1 LYVNMFDLTGKTAVI
16 IGGNSTLGGAMAV
29 GLGANGAKIAIVG
42 RNKEKALAVGSKVE
56 AAGGEAQFFSADATN
71 EEDLK
76 RVLAEVL
83 AWTGQVDIL
92 MNCPGMNS
100 GTPFFELPMSE
111 WDAIMDVNLKSV
123 VLACQIFGKHMVEKG
138 QGGSIINISSVSSTT
153 PLSKVFTYSAS
164 KAAVN
169 NITQFLAKEFA
180 PSGVRVNAIIP
191 GFFPAEQNRKILSP
205 ERVESIM
212 KHTPM
217 GRFGEA
223 EELQG
228 AAVFLASDRASS
240 FVTGALIRVDG
251 GFGAMTI

>member
-1 LYVNMFDLTGKTAVI
+1 MDLFDLHGKTAVVL
-16 IGGNSTLGGAMAV
+16 GGNSTLGGAMCEA
-29 GLGANGAKIAIVG
+29 LGAYGARVAVVG
-42 RNKEKALAVGSKVE
+42 RNQEKAEQVRDRVE
-56 AAGGEAQFFSADATN
+56 KAGGTAKCFSADTTR

-76 RVLAEVL
+76 QLLNDVL
-83 AWTGQVDIL
+83 AWTGGVDIL
-92 MNCPGMNS
+92 VNCPGKNS
-100 GTPFFELPMSE
+100 STPFFELTMDE
-111 WDAIMDVNLKSV
+111 WDEIMDVNLKGV
-123 VLACQIFGKHMVEKG
+123 VRACQIFGKHMVEQGK
-138 QGGSIINISSVSSTT
+138 GGSIINISSVSSDP
-153 PLSKVFTYSAS
+153 PLSKVFAYSAS

-169 NITQFLAKEFA
+169 NVTKFLAREFA

-212 KHTPM
+212 RHTPM
-217 GRFGEA
+217 NRFGRP

-228 AAVFLASDRASS
+228 AVVFLASEKASG